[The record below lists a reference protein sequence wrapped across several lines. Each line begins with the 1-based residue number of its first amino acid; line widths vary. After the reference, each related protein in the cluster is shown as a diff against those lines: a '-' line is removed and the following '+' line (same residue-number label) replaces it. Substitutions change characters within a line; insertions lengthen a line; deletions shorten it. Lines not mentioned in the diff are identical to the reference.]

1 MANNVVIVESPAK
14 ANTIEKFLGSSY
26 KVLASFGHV
35 RDLPKSKL
43 GIDVEHNFE
52 PQYIIPRGSG
62 KTIKALE
69 KAIGTADTIFLATD
83 YDREGEAIAWHILQ
97 AIPPKKNQTVERIT
111 FTEITEG
118 AIKDAIKAPR
128 QIDQDLVDA
137 QQARRVLDRLVGYSL
152 SPVLWKKVR
161 SGLSAGRVQS
171 VALKLIVDREREIE
185 AFKPDEY
192 WSLIVDLETAK
203 KERFQAELTK
213 VAGEKP
219 DLGSEASTRALEQKL
234 RDASYTV
241 ESIDSKEVKRSPAPP
256 FITSSLQQ
264 EASRK
269 LSYSSKKTMVVA
281 QQLYEGINLAGQHV
295 GLISY
300 MRTDSYNLSDQ
311 ATGQAKT
318 LITKLYGAT
327 YSSATPRLYKKKVRG
342 AQEAHEAIR
351 PTDLTRQPDDLASH
365 LTPDQL
371 KLYRLIWQ
379 RTMACQM
386 ADARYL
392 QKGANIAAADCTLR
406 AKGRNTLFDGFT
418 RVYTEGHDTDPEET
432 DQTMPELKQGE
443 KLNLVDLVGEQHFTS
458 PPPRFTEASL
468 IKTLEENGIGRP
480 STYAPTIS
488 TIVNRGYVTSESRQL
503 RPEHIGIVVTDLLS
517 QHFPFVVDAKFT
529 AEVEDKLDDVAE
541 GQIEWQPVVKE
552 FYDPMKHLIDTEV
565 DKIEKI
571 KIPEIPTDEICE
583 VCGKPMVIKSGR
595 FGQFIACTGFPEC
608 KNTKQYH
615 EPTGI
620 TCPLDGGDVVEKT
633 TKRRRKFWGCANYP
647 ECKFASW
654 VKPNPDG
661 SVTPVPEKTDAEK
674 AAAKPKNK
682 TVTLKAKE

>member
-1 MANNVVIVESPAK
+1 MSKNVVVVESPAK
-14 ANTIEKFLGSSY
+14 ANTIEKFLGKDY
-26 KVLASFGHV
+26 HVLASYGHV

-52 PQYIIPRGSG
+52 PQYIIPKGSG
-62 KTIKALE
+62 KTVKALQAALNGAE
-69 KAIGTADTIFLATD
+69 TIYLATD

-97 AIPPKKNQTVERIT
+97 AIPPTKNQKVERIT

-118 AIKDAIKAPR
+118 AIKDAIKHPR

-192 WSLIVDLETAK
+192 WSLI
-203 KERFQAELTK
+203 AELENGQKTHFMAELVK

-219 DLGSEASTRALEQKL
+219 DLGSEKSTKALETKL
-234 RDASYTV
+234 QTADFKV
-241 ESIDSKEVKRSPAPP
+241 ESIDAKEVKRSPAPP

-269 LSYSSKKTMVVA
+269 LGYSSRKTMVVA

-300 MRTDSYNLSDQ
+300 MRTDSYNLATQ
-311 ATGQAKT
+311 ATTQAESV
-318 LITKLYGAT
+318 ITKLYSST
-327 YSSATPRLYKKKVRG
+327 YASPTPRIYKKKVRG

-351 PTDLTRQPDDLASH
+351 PTELTRTPDDMAKH
-365 LTPDQL
+365 LNKDQL
-371 KLYRLIWQ
+371 RLYRLIWQ
-379 RTMACQM
+379 RTIACQM
-386 ADARYL
+386 NDARYL

-406 AKGRNTLFDGFT
+406 AKGRDTLFDGFT
-418 RVYTEGHDTDPEET
+418 RVYTEGHDVNAEET
-432 DQTMPELKQGE
+432 DSALPDLKEGE
-443 KLNLVDLVGEQHFTS
+443 KVNLVELVPEQHFTS

-468 IKTLEENGIGRP
+468 IKALEENGIGRP

-488 TIVNRGYVTSESRQL
+488 TIVSRGYVVSEQRQL
-503 RPEHIGIVVTDLLS
+503 RPQDIGIIVTDLLS
-517 QHFPFVVDAKFT
+517 EHFPFVVNAKFT
-529 AEVEDKLDDVAE
+529 AEVEDKLDDVAD
-541 GQIEWQPVVKE
+541 GDLKWQPVVKE
-552 FYDPMKHLIDTEV
+552 FYDPMKHLIDTET
-565 DKIEKI
+565 DKIERV

-595 FGQFIACTGFPEC
+595 FGPFLACTGFPEC
-608 KNTKQYH
+608 KNTKQWH

-620 TCPLDGGDVVEKT
+620 TCPKDGGDVVERK
-633 TKRRRKFWGCANYP
+633 TKRGRKFWGCANYP
-647 ECKFASW
+647 TCDFASW
-654 VKPNPDG
+654 NKPNPDG
-661 SVTPVPEKTDAEK
+661 SVQPSDDTEK
-674 AAAKPKNK
+674 AEAGESEAAEP
-682 TVTLKAKE
+682 VVKA

>member
-1 MANNVVIVESPAK
+1 MSKNVVVVESPAK
-14 ANTIEKFLGSSY
+14 ANTIEKFLGRDY
-26 KVLASFGHV
+26 QVLASFGHV

-62 KTIKALE
+62 KTIKTLEAALHSA
-69 KAIGTADTIFLATD
+69 KTIYLATD

-97 AIPPKKNQTVERIT
+97 AIPPKKGQTVERIT
-111 FTEITEG
+111 FTEITEP
-118 AIKDAIKAPR
+118 AIKAAIQHPR

-152 SPVLWKKVR
+152 SPILWKKVR

-192 WSLIVDLETAK
+192 WSLIAELETPK
-203 KERFQAELTK
+203 NERFNAELVK

-219 DLGSEASTRALEQKL
+219 DLSSETATKTLEEKL
-234 RDASYTV
+234 RQASFSV
-241 ESIDSKEVKRSPAPP
+241 ESVDSKEVKRTPAPP

-269 LSYSSKKTMVVA
+269 LSYSSRKTMVVA

-300 MRTDSYNLSDQ
+300 MRTDSYNLSTQ
-311 ATGQAKT
+311 ATDQAKT
-318 LITKLYGAT
+318 LITKLYGAP
-327 YSSATPRLYKKKVRG
+327 YAAQAPRVYKKKVRG

-351 PTDLTRQPDDLASH
+351 PTDLSRLPDDLASH
-365 LTPDQL
+365 LNKDQL
-371 KLYRLIWQ
+371 RLYRLIWQ
-379 RTMACQM
+379 RTMASQM

-392 QKGANIAAADCTLR
+392 QKGASIAAADCTLR
-406 AKGRNTLFDGFT
+406 ATGRDTLFDGFT
-418 RVYTEGHDTDPEET
+418 KVYTEGRDTEEEEN
-432 DQTMPELKQGE
+432 DKALAELKGGD
-443 KLNLVDLVGEQHFTS
+443 KLKLIELVPEQHFTS

-488 TIVNRGYVTSESRQL
+488 TIVSRGYVISENRQL
-503 RPEHIGIVVTDLLS
+503 RPQDIGMIVTDLLTK
-517 QHFPFVVDAKFT
+517 HFPFVVDEDFT

-541 GQIEWQPVVKE
+541 GVTPWQPVVKE
-552 FYDPMKHLIDTEV
+552 FYDPMKQLIDTET

-571 KIPEIPTDEICE
+571 KMPEIPTDEVCD

-595 FGQFIACTGFPEC
+595 FGQFLACTGFPDC
-608 KNTKQYH
+608 KNTKPYH

-620 TCPLDGGDVVEKT
+620 ICPKDGGDVIEKK
-633 TKRRRKFWGCANYP
+633 TKRGRRFWGCSNYP
-647 ECKFASW
+647 KCDFASW
-654 VKPNPDG
+654 VKPNADG
-661 SVTPVPEKTDAEK
+661 SVPAK
-674 AAAKPKNK
+674 ADDRTEAGTAA
-682 TVTLKAKE
+682 